1 MSRLIDAAKG
11 LCVMER
17 NADSFDK
24 LDDKEKWAELRS
36 ALAVAEKATNEP
48 CAGASGAHT
57 KTGVMTLGL
66 HCPGCVSA
74 TERIAELEQKAA
86 ENEKVFLNANATCGD
101 LRIDLAAMR
110 TLAGGL
116 ARQLDNIM
124 NGKLP
129 RTMLAL
135 KGENARSRAA
145 LAKAK
150 KMGVDNA
157 PRV

>member
-1 MSRLIDAAKG
+1 MAKTE
-11 LCVMER
+11 V
-17 NADSFDK
+17 
-24 LDDKEKWAELRS
+24 
-36 ALAVAEKATNEP
+36 

-110 TLAGGL
+110 TLAGELVGL
-116 ARQLDNIM
+116 LERFRQRNV
-124 NGKLP
+124 
-129 RTMLAL
+129 A
-135 KGENARSRAA
+135 ECFCVAA
-145 LAKAK
+145 FSAGHEERCTQTEILLTKAK
-150 KMGVDNA
+150 ELGVDDEK
-157 PRV
+157 